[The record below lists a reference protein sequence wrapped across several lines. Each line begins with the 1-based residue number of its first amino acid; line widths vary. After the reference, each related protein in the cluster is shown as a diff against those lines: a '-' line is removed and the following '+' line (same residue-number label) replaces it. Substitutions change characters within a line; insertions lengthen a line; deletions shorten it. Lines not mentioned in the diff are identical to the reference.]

1 MFTIQN
7 NCPHHTSGTHSTIS
21 PYIRVKCPMHPR
33 NHVRN
38 LEASHAI
45 SECLCK
51 LYANCISATQKI
63 NIVCF
68 FANIFPTKEGKWGN
82 PSMCLVKTN
91 HVPPVD
97 RKKNPGVAANL
108 RHSSRTSSISSF
120 TSSSVIANISSS
132 VTCIM

>member
-7 NCPHHTSGTHSTIS
+7 NCPHHTSGTHSKIS

-38 LEASHAI
+38 LEASQAI
-45 SECLCK
+45 SKHLCK

-68 FANIFPTKEGKWGN
+68 FANIFPTKEGK
-82 PSMCLVKTN
+82 
-91 HVPPVD
+91 
-97 RKKNPGVAANL
+97 
-108 RHSSRTSSISSF
+108 
-120 TSSSVIANISSS
+120 
-132 VTCIM
+132 